1 MARRGTDWYFI
12 TLILLACS
20 IPLSEFGMSVSQIL
34 LLLVWIFYDRPA
46 GLAGKGFFGS
56 VAGNIKRRFSLFINN
71 PAAVV
76 AVSVYLL
83 HVVGLLYTS
92 DLAYALKD
100 LRVKLPLLI
109 LPLVL
114 SSMPRLSERKTNT
127 VLLFFVAAVFAGSL
141 FSFFAFAKGKFTDIR
156 EISLFISPVRFSLT
170 MVISVVILLVLM
182 IRYRRLPWYIYLVGI
197 GIAAWFFYMITLLE
211 SATGFIGLVLLLT
224 LLALRLIFLIRK
236 NWLRWALFFT
246 AVAIPLSALIFV
258 ADTAR
263 DVSAKSKIDLEN
275 LEPFTPRGYPYRHD
289 TIHFGV
295 EDGKY
300 IGLYFAEAELADA
313 WNRRS
318 SYDFYGND
326 DAGQLIMYT
335 IIRYMTSK
343 DLRKDADGVA
353 ALSEQ
358 DLRNIERGI
367 ANATYLKPGLRTRI
381 SKAFVG
387 YQNLKFF
394 GDPNRSSDFQRLEY
408 VRASWHILRSNWLI
422 GVGTGD
428 VVSAF
433 EQAYEE
439 LDSPL
444 QQKFRWRSHNQFLS
458 VAVAFGFVGLVWFL
472 FALFYPPI
480 RQRRFNDLIYFLFFM
495 LMLMSMLT
503 EDTLESQPGVTL
515 FAFFNAFFLFTS
527 ALLGQ
532 NALIGRK

>member
-1 MARRGTDWYFI
+1 MALRGPDWYFI

-34 LLLVWIFYDRPA
+34 LLLVWIFYDRPKESIGA
-46 GLAGKGFFGS
+46 GFINS
-56 VAGNIKRRFSLFINN
+56 VAVNVQKRFALFIKN

-76 AVSVYLL
+76 LVSAYLL
-83 HVVGLLYTS
+83 HIAGLLYSS
-92 DLAYALKD
+92 DMAYALKD
-100 LRVKLPLLI
+100 LRIKLPLVI
-109 LPLVL
+109 LPMVL

-127 VLLFFVAAVFAGSL
+127 LLLFFVAAVFAGSL
-141 FSFFAFAKGKFTDIR
+141 FSFFAFMKRSFTDIR

-170 MVISVVILLVLM
+170 MVLSVVILLVLM
-182 IRYRRLPWYIYLVGI
+182 IRYRSLSWYVYLLGI
-197 GIAAWFFYMITLLE
+197 TFTAWFFYMITLLE
-211 SATGFIGLVLLLT
+211 SATGFFGLMLLLT
-224 LLALRLIFLIRK
+224 ILTFRSIFFIRK
-236 NWLRWALFFT
+236 RWLRWALFLA
-246 AVAIPLSALIFV
+246 AVLIPLSTFIFV
-258 ADTAR
+258 ASTAR
-263 DVSAKSKIDLEN
+263 NVSFRAKIDLDN
-275 LEPFTPRGYPYRHD
+275 LDAFTARGYPYRHD

-318 SYDFYGND
+318 SYDFYGKD

-367 ANATYLKPGLRTRI
+367 ANAGYLKPGLHTRI
-381 SKAFVG
+381 SKAFMG

-408 VRASWHILRSNWLI
+408 FRASWHIFKSNWLI

-433 EQAYEE
+433 KQAYEE

-458 VAVAFGFVGLVWFL
+458 VAVAFGFVGLIWFL
-472 FALFYPPI
+472 FTLFYPPI
-480 RQRRFNDLIYFLFFM
+480 RQRQFTNLIYLLFFV

-515 FAFFNAFFLFTS
+515 FAFFNTFFLFTAAIS
-527 ALLGQ
+527 GSIGQ
-532 NALIGRK
+532 ESRK